1 MDYEFGHS
9 STRQVLCFMWQQLVL
24 LGGIQIVAGLV
35 WRVQNSC
42 THIPSPLARVSS
54 RLLSWALPSPERGP
68 FSRAVWFLTLWL
80 SEPTQKLPVLLKA

>member
-35 WRVQNSC
+35 WRVQK
-42 THIPSPLARVSS
+42 IPSPLARVPG

-68 FSRAVWFLTLWL
+68 FSGAVWFLTLWL
-80 SEPTQKLPVLLKA
+80 SKPTQKLLVLLKA